1 MTEDLED
8 KFMVYLIIENGII
21 GIWYSND
28 VLICS
33 PSECILMIPPI
44 GWDCE

>member
-1 MTEDLED
+1 MD
-8 KFMVYLIIENGII
+8 KFIVYLIEIPTSMIFSLYTNEMRIKH
-21 GIWYSND
+21 
-28 VLICS
+28 